1 MVISIITCP
10 AGWALGHGHQFH
22 HPLPSL
28 SAVVAGRERA
38 ATLVSW
44 GARVVSGLDSIW
56 FLRKMH
62 TYRIFLGSVLNE
74 TTSVCLLGSDTWH
87 VIWLWIRLVYQKP
100 NTTSSIAPIRLQLRT
115 SLAFKKTKKLNERAK
130 KKAASQ
136 KNAFYKLHTFCFTVS
151 VAASGKQHHP
161 PPHVWANPT
170 QTPPHCRDPRG
181 SRRHGCHA
189 TKT

>member
-56 FLRKMH
+56 FLKNAHLQNFPWFSFEWNNFSLSSGKWYVTCNMA
-62 TYRIFLGSVLNE
+62 LNKIGIPK
-74 TTSVCLLGSDTWH
+74 TKYYLQHRSNLAPTSYFFG
-87 VIWLWIRLVYQKP
+87 
-100 NTTSSIAPIRLQLRT
+100 LQ
-115 SLAFKKTKKLNERAK
+115 KTKKPKERAR

>member
-62 TYRIFLGSVLNE
+62 TYRIFLGSVFEWNNFSLSSGKWYVTCNLALNKI
-74 TTSVCLLGSDTWH
+74 G
-87 VIWLWIRLVYQKP
+87 IP
-100 NTTSSIAPIRLQLRT
+100 
-115 SLAFKKTKKLNERAK
+115 KTKYYFQHRSNQAPTSYFFGLQKNQK
-130 KKAASQ
+130 TKWKSQ
-136 KNAFYKLHTFCFTVS
+136 KKSCLPKERLLQTSHFLLHS
-151 VAASGKQHHP
+151 I
-161 PPHVWANPT
+161 
-170 QTPPHCRDPRG
+170 
-181 SRRHGCHA
+181 SRRERQTA
-189 TKT
+189 SSSTSRVSKSDSNSTTLPRSPWKS